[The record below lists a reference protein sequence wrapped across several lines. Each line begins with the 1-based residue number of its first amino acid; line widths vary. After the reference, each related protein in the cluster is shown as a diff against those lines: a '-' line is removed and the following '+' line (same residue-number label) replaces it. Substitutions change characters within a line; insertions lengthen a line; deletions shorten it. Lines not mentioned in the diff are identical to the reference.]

1 MVWAGSPGPI
11 EIICV
16 RWSWKLV
23 AWPSILAVAPSTT
36 GCVTSSRDFGERAI
50 SPPVLRVR
58 RPLKSSGP
66 SGVFSAKGRS
76 SRATSSITSGRTTLS
91 TTTHPSSPSAA
102 QISSAEAEAGRCLII
117 SLFSTKTALRCRAG
131 ISATANIV
139 SHQSLNRIGSEARME
154 GTAMADLIVEK
165 TNQLGILKLNRPD
178 RMNAIS
184 VEMLNDLGEA
194 LKDFDSDPKVR
205 AIILTGEG
213 RGFCSGL
220 DLKDTA
226 AGRGIGAG
234 LAAPGASHV
243 STRELPTVT
252 LHRIDLPVIC
262 AINGAAA
269 GYGFDLALGC
279 DLRLISDRAKLV
291 PAFAK
296 RGIVPESGGTWYL
309 PRLVGWAKAC
319 EIGFIA
325 DDIGPARAVEL
336 GLANKVVAHE
346 ELMEEAT
353 RWASKIAANAPLAI
367 RAMKRL
373 FRHGLSEDFE
383 SHTHHVLMQ
392 LLVLFRSGD
401 FKEGLEAFMAKRD
414 PNFSGR

>member
-1 MVWAGSPGPI
+1 
-11 EIICV
+11 
-16 RWSWKLV
+16 
-23 AWPSILAVAPSTT
+23 
-36 GCVTSSRDFGERAI
+36 
-50 SPPVLRVR
+50 
-58 RPLKSSGP
+58 
-66 SGVFSAKGRS
+66 
-76 SRATSSITSGRTTLS
+76 
-91 TTTHPSSPSAA
+91 
-102 QISSAEAEAGRCLII
+102 
-117 SLFSTKTALRCRAG
+117 
-131 ISATANIV
+131 
-139 SHQSLNRIGSEARME
+139 
-154 GTAMADLIVEK
+154 MADLIVEK
-165 TNQLGILKLNRPD
+165 TNHLGILKLNRPD

-336 GLANKVVAHE
+336 GLANKVVAHRRIDGRGDA
-346 ELMEEAT
+346 MGVKDRGQRAAGDSRDEAAVPSWSQ
-353 RWASKIAANAPLAI
+353 R
-367 RAMKRL
+367 RL
-373 FRHGLSEDFE
+373 Q

-401 FKEGLEAFMAKRD
+401 FKEGQSKRSWPSATPISAGGDGEGALRDFQKPEPASLTRTCPEAENPLLPLALLAS
-414 PNFSGR
+414 SG